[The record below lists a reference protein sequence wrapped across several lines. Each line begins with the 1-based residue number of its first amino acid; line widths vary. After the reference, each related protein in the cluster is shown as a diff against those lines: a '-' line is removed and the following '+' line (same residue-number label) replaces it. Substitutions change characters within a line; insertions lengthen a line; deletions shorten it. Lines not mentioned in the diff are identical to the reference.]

1 MTPPE
6 PARLDAPV
14 HVARTTLLCVAR
26 PGPENGIRTLLTAF
40 GLLAD
45 DRPWADLE
53 IIGAGSL
60 SGELGA
66 EARALGLEDRV
77 RFRGPLPSHEV
88 HHALRR
94 CAALVLPCRDDGRDD
109 SSTVVLE
116 AMACGTPVIT
126 TAVVGPPELVRHR
139 VTGLLVRPDDA
150 TELAVAVDSLLDD
163 PRRAVELGAAG
174 RRLVARLS
182 APQRRRCPVAARPGA
197 GRPEGT
203 AVRPALPRRGG
214 AGRRTFVDLAHCTFR
229 MSQLRSRETADG
241 PGTAA
246 ERLGRRRVD
255 PRRPEDGMT

>member
-60 SGELGA
+60 SGELVA

-77 RFRGPLPSHEV
+77 RFRGPLPSPEV
-88 HHALRR
+88 HHALKR
-94 CAALVLPCRDDGRDD
+94 CAALVVPCPANGRDE
-109 SSTVVLE
+109 SSAVVLE
-116 AMACGTPVIT
+116 AMACGTPVFA
-126 TAVVGPPELVRHR
+126 TAG
-139 VTGLLVRPDDA
+139 DDA
-150 TELAVAVDSLLDD
+150 TELAVAIDSLLEARL
-163 PRRAVELGAAG
+163 PRRQRCQVAVH
-174 RRLVARLS
+174 
-182 APQRRRCPVAARPGA
+182 RPT
-197 GRPEGT
+197 GT

-214 AGRRTFVDLAHCTFR
+214 AGRRTFVGLAHCTFR

-241 PGTAA
+241 PGTVA